1 MSLWHRKILKMEIEQ
16 YICPNCNVRLRKSI
30 WEQVYKNYING
41 SMVTSYEGICRSCR
55 NKFSF
60 FVDDELKRSLFW
72 QKIDEKIL
80 EDNNRVVGCSVK
92 VLYALRKNRFIETL
106 KKFENKPKCSRTL
119 IIVPQDFCDLINKY
133 DVIKIGNIIFIDKH
147 ILETRFDQNYPCIL
161 AEKNIMELV
170 KKWEKYTLYSDTKT
184 YYDFFNLGE

>member
-1 MSLWHRKILKMEIEQ
+1 MNIDNRQFLSINQLADTYLQGTQKVQSASE
-16 YICPNCNVRLRKSI
+16 NNNV
-30 WEQVYKNYING
+30 
-41 SMVTSYEGICRSCR
+41 
-55 NKFSF
+55 SF
-60 FVDDELKRSLFW
+60 
-72 QKIDEKIL
+72 EKIL

-133 DVIKIGNIIFIDKH
+133 DVRKIGNIIFIDKH

-170 KKWEKYTLYSDTKT
+170 KKGEKYTLYSDTKT